1 MSKNFCELINER
13 QACRNFSDK
22 QIEKDVIYDILED
35 AVKAPSA
42 CNSQPWR
49 VFVTYSPEEN
59 AKMRKC
65 LQEDGKNAFLDN
77 AQAFVAIY
85 LSDDITLKVGVS
97 AKFPPSHFAEY
108 DLGEFIAYLTLAAKD
123 RGVDSCII
131 GWLNNEKINET
142 FALCGKCD
150 IVVALGYGKDAPR
163 IKNRLSLSKIMLNFK
178 DSKTF

>member
-1 MSKNFCELINER
+1 MSKKFSELIKER

-22 QIEKDVIYDILED
+22 PIKKDVIYAILED
-35 AVKAPSA
+35 AINAPSA

-49 VFVTYSPEEN
+49 VFVTSSPEEN

-77 AQAFVAIY
+77 AQAFIAVYNTDEIKLKASVA
-85 LSDDITLKVGVS
+85 T
-97 AKFPPSHFAEY
+97 KFPSSHFVKY
-108 DLGEFIAYLTLAAKD
+108 DIGEFVAYITLAAKD

-142 FALCGKCD
+142 FALNGKCD

-163 IKNRLSLSKIMLNFK
+163 IKNRLPLSEIVLNFK
-178 DSKTF
+178 K

>member
-1 MSKNFCELINER
+1 MSKKFCELINER
-13 QACRNFSDK
+13 QACRDFADK
-22 QIEKDVIYDILED
+22 PISEDIVYEILQD

-49 VFVTYSPEEN
+49 VFVTCTPEEN

-77 AQAFVAIY
+77 AQAFIALY
-85 LSDDITLKVGVS
+85 LADEIMLKASVS

-131 GWLNNEKINET
+131 GWLNNAKINET
-142 FALCGKCD
+142 FSLTGKCD

-163 IKNRLSLSKIMLNFK
+163 VKNRFPLSKIVLNFQ
-178 DSKTF
+178 D